1 MVTTILPNYLYNGED
16 NTIELTEKEKSDK
29 EVETDFKLKFVPF
42 TQLNSTYYST
52 LVYTNLQATKF
63 ALFSHFPEDENHTS
77 TIDFPPEIA

>member
-29 EVETDFKLKFVPF
+29 DVEIDFKLKFVPF
-42 TQLNSTYYST
+42 TQLNTSYST

-63 ALFSHFPEDENHTS
+63 ALFAHFPEDEDHSS
-77 TIDFPPEIA
+77 TLDFPPEIV